1 MTRASSTTASDSARD
16 RATATTSASGRTRD
30 RDGRRIGRTTP
41 RGAIASALFGTKPA
55 LWCCIAFALAQMLC
69 GAPFAWF
76 GKDAGQRF
84 FNAENATREF
94 FSMSMWCTVM
104 HFREVLETL
113 MVIRWGDEA
122 VRMKWVHRA
131 AVANY
136 LRIGLLMFE
145 GAQGRGQ
152 GRGNAT
158 LVDFYRQS
166 SLMISFGLAVVY
178 AVTTSSGI
186 PRVRPFYKPRNTAH
200 TVMLFN
206 WVLLA
211 LYGATFAFG
220 DPVLLYYFKV
230 GTRFEYAMVNHLAIG
245 ILSCIIGLAVA
256 MASFPPNLQAKY
268 CLLHGAVIEP
278 LCMGVMFWQE
288 NAYTLLRDGIV
299 DRQWCNHLFIKMT
312 LAMPWMY
319 GYLACRDSLSNS
331 RSKSK
336 TR

>member
-1 MTRASSTTASDSARD
+1 M
-16 RATATTSASGRTRD
+16 
-30 RDGRRIGRTTP
+30 
-41 RGAIASALFGTKPA
+41 
-55 LWCCIAFALAQMLC
+55 
-69 GAPFAWF
+69 
-76 GKDAGQRF
+76 
-84 FNAENATREF
+84 
-94 FSMSMWCTVM
+94 
-104 HFREVLETL
+104 
-113 MVIRWGDEA
+113 
-122 VRMKWVHRA
+122 
-131 AVANY
+131 
-136 LRIGLLMFE
+136 
-145 GAQGRGQ
+145 
-152 GRGNAT
+152 
-158 LVDFYRQS
+158 
-166 SLMISFGLAVVY
+166 Y

-230 GTRFEYAMVNHLAIG
+230 GTRYEYAMVNHLAIG

-256 MASFPPNLQAKY
+256 MSSFPPNLQAKY

-319 GYLACRDSLSNS
+319 GYLACRRLTVKFEIEVEDSLRLA
-331 RSKSK
+331 RSSPSSWRNLCIPSALQAHFLSSHIYDRCCNIRKI
-336 TR
+336 TY

>member
-1 MTRASSTTASDSARD
+1 MCSSD
-16 RATATTSASGRTRD
+16 
-30 RDGRRIGRTTP
+30 
-41 RGAIASALFGTKPA
+41 
-55 LWCCIAFALAQMLC
+55 
-69 GAPFAWF
+69 
-76 GKDAGQRF
+76 
-84 FNAENATREF
+84 
-94 FSMSMWCTVM
+94 
-104 HFREVLETL
+104 
-113 MVIRWGDEA
+113 
-122 VRMKWVHRA
+122 
-131 AVANY
+131 
-136 LRIGLLMFE
+136 
-145 GAQGRGQ
+145 
-152 GRGNAT
+152 
-158 LVDFYRQS
+158 
-166 SLMISFGLAVVY
+166 LMISFGLAVVY

-268 CLLHGAVIEP
+268 CLLHGAVLEP